1 MKKLTLFILFLVTL
15 VGLHIAAP
23 AAIAI
28 SEPDDPDEVVSDDVN
43 DDDNEPLAATQDQ
56 NAAAAAS
63 TAATPNL
70 GTIQVGPSASGE
82 AVRIL
87 STAFALQPLSGDVCL
102 TCLGIIV
109 GPGDLFTPSII
120 DQLRAAY
127 EAGHAVGLTNAT
139 QASIERLHDLLEHH
153 GSAQPVPGGAHV
165 DLAAFRKSRRS
176 DGQFHFSSH
185 LLLPREAASAG
196 LTTKDQQR
204 LKRASKSLSRKLK
217 RKLRRLAN
225 RLERQQKTLADSND
239 IEALSKIFSATP
251 DVPEPPPGGNPQQ
264 NLLQL
269 AESYES
275 HAIQSDS
282 YGNQVQLVNTVW
294 AARSFLNPTDL
305 YYLLQEVDYHV
316 VPQIILGGI
325 FNFNLQSWN
334 NSVQSLL
341 GGIAGSP
348 TLLQPSPQ
356 TTMEATVDTSSVS
369 HTIGGSAGWN
379 QAQGLN
385 ASVSGSVTI
394 SNSKTTTIPPINITN
409 DANLVTGQTS
419 WTYDVNDIPQN
430 AETIDLFSQWIW
442 DVPFTAYGTDQEE
455 IQFSSAANLGAG
467 YAHPFINKTI
477 SVNLPVNLLSKVPLP
492 FGRTFAL
499 QPPAVTSVSPT
510 SVNEGTT
517 FTINGTGF
525 YPSLVTAVLI
535 GGTQVN
541 PANITTV
548 SDTQIDV
555 VAPGFDF
562 CELGCTVVVQTTQ
575 GTSND
580 NVTISII
587 PIP

>member
-1 MKKLTLFILFLVTL
+1 MRKLTLSILFLITL
-15 VGLHIAAP
+15 VGLHTAVP
-23 AAIAI
+23 AAIAM
-28 SEPDDPDEVVSDDVN
+28 SEADEPVEVVSDDV
-43 DDDNEPLAATQDQ
+43 DDEDSDALAATQDE
-56 NAAAAAS
+56 NAAAAAN
-63 TAATPNL
+63 TAATSNL
-70 GTIQVGPSASGE
+70 GTIHVGPSASGE

-87 STAFALQPLSGDVCL
+87 STAYTLQPLSGDVCL
-102 TCLGIIV
+102 TCIGVIV
-109 GPGDLFTPSII
+109 GPADLFTPRII
-120 DQLRAAY
+120 DQLRAVY

-139 QASIERLHDLLEHH
+139 QASIDRLHDLLQHH
-153 GSAQPVPGGAHV
+153 GSVQLVPGGAEL
-165 DLAAFRKSRRS
+165 DLVAFRKSQRP
-176 DGQFHFSSH
+176 DGQFNFSSH

-196 LTTKDQQR
+196 VLTHKDKKQ
-204 LKRASKSLSRKLK
+204 LTRASKSLSRKLK

-225 RLERQQKTLADSND
+225 RLDRQQKTLADSND
-239 IEALSKIFSATP
+239 IQALSRIFSAKP
-251 DVPEPPPGGNPQQ
+251 DVPESPPGSNPEQ

-269 AESYES
+269 AESQQW
-275 HAIQSDS
+275 HPIQSDT

-294 AARSFLNPTDL
+294 AVRSFVNSADL
-305 YYLLQEVDYHV
+305 YYVLQEVDYHV
-316 VPQIILGGI
+316 VPQITLGKI
-325 FNFNLQSWN
+325 FTFNLQSWN
-334 NSVQSLL
+334 NSVQSSL

-356 TTMEATVDTSSVS
+356 TTMNATVDTSSVS

-379 QAQGLN
+379 EAQGLN

-394 SNSKTTTIPPINITN
+394 SNSKTTMIPPINITN
-409 DANLVTGQTS
+409 DANLVTGQTT

-442 DVPFTAYGTDQEE
+442 DVPFTAYGTGQEE
-455 IQFSSAANLGAG
+455 IQLSSTANLGAV
-467 YAHPFINKTI
+467 YAHPFINKNI
-477 SVNLPVNLLSKVPLP
+477 PVNLAVNLVAKDVPLP

-499 QPPAVTSVSPT
+499 QPPVVTSVSPA
-510 SVNEGTT
+510 SVNQGDA

-548 SDTQIDV
+548 SDTEINV
-555 VAPGFDF
+555 VAPAFDF

-587 PIP
+587 P